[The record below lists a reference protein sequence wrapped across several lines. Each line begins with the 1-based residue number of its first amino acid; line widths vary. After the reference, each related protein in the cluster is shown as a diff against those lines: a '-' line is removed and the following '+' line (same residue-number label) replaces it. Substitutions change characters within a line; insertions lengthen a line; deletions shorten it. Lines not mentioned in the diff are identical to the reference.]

1 LKKKSIKEDFLMKK
15 ILVVLALL
23 LACGMAFSVTGSVY
37 LRLDQSGSIHDTE
50 WGTLDDMSYGGRRG
64 SGVDINFDNFG
75 VSYKLRGPIT
85 LGGTNATGSVTLTNF
100 SAYSGIIASSAGL
113 PSAGPLSGEYVG
125 TGIWAAYNS
134 SIGVGKL
141 QATSPGYLQFTGIK
155 LGNATLNIGG
165 SWWHFDESQASL
177 STNANGTTNLQVASG
192 SGAGYNHF
200 AFNSYFSIPVSDTVK
215 IQNVG
220 WDQMQIDFGFGSAT
234 INGVST
240 KAATSGS
247 TNWSV
252 TTNYDNVGGSITT
265 NGFYLTA
272 GTAGGTTA
280 TTNTGSSSVFRIYL
294 PFYIDITMDKLSLE
308 LYPKFVFGNS
318 ADTWNS
324 IGSTN
329 TLNFGE
335 AYVSGMVRIGYSIN
349 DNWAFYGDIG
359 LVMWNRNTTLIL
371 TTSTNTEANNI
382 LEAPIRAGFTFKPAP
397 WFTLNLGLGYIA
409 ELSTSDTL
417 IQGSSTNVINYSGGL
432 AGHYN
437 VQDEQE
443 HAYNHPFINF
453 GSTSKFA
460 EDWSIGVTEVV
471 LLNAGGGA
479 FGNIGYYNNVTSPQ
493 QGLVS
498 VNQIFHFDNVWNF
511 DSGGAL
517 CWLQYSKDNV
527 TFKGTFGNGAGLLG
541 LFSQMDIS
549 LNF

>member
-1 LKKKSIKEDFLMKK
+1 MKK

-37 LRLDQSGSIHDTE
+37 LRLDQTGAIHDTE

-75 VSYKLRGPIT
+75 VTYKLRGPIA
-85 LGGTNATGSVTLTNF
+85 LGGTNAAAPTTF
-100 SAYSGIIASSAGL
+100 SPYSGVLATYAGL
-113 PSAGPLSGEYVG
+113 PSSGILSGEYIG
-125 TGIWAAYNS
+125 TGIWEAYNS

-155 LGNATLNIGG
+155 LGNAVLNLGL
-165 SWWHFDESQASL
+165 SWWHFDESQSSL
-177 STNANGTTNLQVASG
+177 ATNSSGATNSQIAAG

-200 AFNSYFSIPVSDTVK
+200 AFNSYFVIPFSDTVK
-215 IQNVG
+215 LQNLP
-220 WDQMQIDFGFGSAT
+220 WDQMQLDFGFGSAT
-234 INGVST
+234 INGIANT
-240 KAATSGS
+240 PATSGT

-252 TTNYDNVGGSITT
+252 TTNYTSPGNIVT
-265 NGFYLTA
+265 NGYFLGA
-272 GTAGGTTA
+272 GTAAKPTA

-294 PFYIDITMDKLSLE
+294 PFYLDITMDKLSLE
-308 LYPKFVFGNS
+308 LYPKFVFGSS
-318 ADTWNS
+318 ADAWNS

-329 TLNFGE
+329 ILNFGE
-335 AYVSGMVRIGYSIN
+335 AYASGMIRLGYKIN

-371 TTSTNTEANNI
+371 TTATNTEANNI
-382 LEAPIRAGFTFKPAP
+382 LEAPIRIGFTYTPAP
-397 WFTLNLGLGYIA
+397 WFTLNLGFGYIA
-409 ELSTSDTL
+409 ELATSDTL
-417 IQGSSTNVINYSGGL
+417 ITGSSTNILNYGGGL
-432 AGHYN
+432 AGQYN
-437 VQDEQE
+437 VQDEQD

-460 EDWSIGVTEVV
+460 EDWSISVTEVV
-471 LLNAGGGA
+471 LFDAGGGA

-493 QGLVS
+493 SGFTSIGQV
-498 VNQIFHFDNVWNF
+498 FHFDNVWNF
-511 DSGGAL
+511 DGGGAL
-517 CWLQYSKDNV
+517 CYIQYSKDNV
-527 TFKGTFGNGAGLLG
+527 TFKGTIGNGAGLLG